1 MILLITVVMILLFAA
16 WNGFVLNWAL
26 SKGEK
31 RKRNNRI
38 WHTIGAVVRILVV
51 LIPILFYL
59 PYWDLSVVTL
69 FVTIPVS
76 HAGYNTVINLIR
88 KDKWYYLSEV
98 GIDKYIK
105 KYYKDLAVIEIFI
118 FIFGMIAFLTT

>member
-1 MILLITVVMILLFAA
+1 MILLFAA
-16 WNGFVLNWAL
+16 WNGFVIKWAH

-31 RKRNNRI
+31 RKQNNRV
-38 WHTIGAVVRILVV
+38 WHAIGAVVRILVV
-51 LIPILFYL
+51 IVPILFYL
-59 PYWDLSVVTL
+59 PDWDLAIVTL
-69 FVTIPVS
+69 FVTLPVS

-88 KDKWYYLSEV
+88 RDKWYYLSGV

-118 FIFGMIAFLTT
+118 FIFGVIAFLTI